1 MRIQNN
7 ISAMN
12 SHRHLSK
19 NNSALS
25 KNLEKLSS
33 GYDINRASD
42 NAAGLAI
49 SEKMRAQITGLES
62 AELNA
67 QDGISLVQTA
77 EGALME
83 VHSMLNRLVE
93 LSMKASNG
101 TYSER
106 ERLVLQDEVDAL
118 LDEIDRISEATN
130 FNEID
135 LLNTEAGDFILTG
148 DTIIEMDYILFG
160 SKMPALTSDN
170 FMIGASG
177 MQEGAC
183 ISFVQLDSP
192 LDAFGSPIQETG
204 YIEAYYDL
212 DTGDIEFSI
221 MGNWDIDGSGGLV
234 VTERMLQTALQNA
247 IKDATPYATSAELAV
262 MNEIVVNTSG
272 TITAVAGT
280 MEEAWIYGTEYEEA
294 GIVFGGGIFG
304 AEAYPGFSWAFSN
317 NGYNNIIMDFWNIDN
332 ILCANTFDGMFHI
345 EIYEGSNLDQA
356 KETGIYVEII
366 EDELLFYLNGTA
378 GQNISDEEI
387 QNAIRNAIIIDS
399 DNYMD
404 MRHVIFKTADGNGIT
419 FINDSISTNTNMAS
433 NFVNMNFIPYLGK
446 SYVQTPS
453 ATTIAYTVPSQAE
466 YRFQHDTEQII
477 IQVGNTS
484 DEYQRVYIDIF
495 DMSSWSLGIGE
506 LDLTTI
512 ENALDSL
519 DLINDAIDY
528 VSTVRS
534 YFGAKQNRL
543 DHTISSLGVSVENI
557 QDAESRIRDVDM
569 AKEMM
574 AYTTNNILVQ
584 SAQAMLAQANQVPQ
598 GVLQLLQ

>member
-1 MRIQNN
+1 
-7 ISAMN
+7 MN
-12 SHRHLSK
+12 SHRHLAK
-19 NNSALS
+19 NNSSLS

-33 GYDINRASD
+33 GYDINRAAD

-83 VHSMLNRLVE
+83 VHSILNRLVE

-106 ERLVLQDEVDAL
+106 ERLALQDEVDAL

-135 LLNTEAGDFILTG
+135 LLKTDAGDFVLTG

-160 SKMPALTSDN
+160 SKMPALTSN
-170 FMIGASG
+170 EFMIGAKG
-177 MQEGAC
+177 MQEGAS

-192 LDAFGSPIQETG
+192 LDVLGSPIQETG

-221 MGNWDIDGSGGLV
+221 MGSWDIDGSGGLI
-234 VTERMLQTALQNA
+234 VTDRMLQTALQNA
-247 IKDATPYATSAELAV
+247 LKDASPYATSAQLAI
-262 MNEIVVNTSG
+262 MNEIVVTTSG
-272 TITAVAGT
+272 TITAV
-280 MEEAWIYGTEYEEA
+280 
-294 GIVFGGGIFG
+294 GGIMEQTWVDG
-304 AEAYPGFSWAFSN
+304 AEYGDVRGTRVEDITNDEGNST
-317 NGYNNIIMDFWNIDN
+317 NIIMADFTITNIGGTALEY
-332 ILCANTFDGMFHI
+332 IHFHENSHLTDPDKDI
-345 EIYEGSNLDQA
+345 D
-356 KETGIYVEII
+356 IYVETSDGRSVYVWI
-366 EDELLFYLNGTA
+366 A
-378 GQNISDEEI
+378 GKAGATISDAEI
-387 QNAIRNAIIIDS
+387 EFAIRNADIYPDDLDIDFTHIYFS
-399 DNYMD
+399 
-404 MRHVIFKTADGNGIT
+404 TADGNGIT
-419 FINDSISTNTNMAS
+419 FAEDSEITGGGCSYEAPFQYMEFEGYYS
-433 NFVNMNFIPYLGK
+433 NEC
-446 SYVQTPS
+446 VQTPS

-466 YRFQHDTEQII
+466 YRFQHDTEEII

-484 DEYQRVYIDIF
+484 DEYQRVYINIF

-528 VSTVRS
+528 VSNVRS

-543 DHTISSLGVSVENI
+543 DHTISSLGVTTENI
-557 QDAESRIRDVDM
+557 QEAESRIRDVDM

-574 AYTTNNILVQ
+574 TYTKNNILVQ